1 MKTTVLVI
9 IGFICFT
16 AQAAPFLATYKTRQY
31 FIPRTKGLHRTART
45 ADFMDQAPKTSY
57 LGVNTLIPGKTDIS
71 YLVSLPENQGSCGS
85 CWDFSLT
92 KSLRSAFMTQGQDPG
107 ALAFNYLLNN
117 CGNGPK
123 QNGCGGGDFDAAG
136 QFENNQGP
144 WLEAQDPYQSARKCK
159 TLAPAATAISYT
171 MLGSTHSSPT
181 FKDLAYAVG
190 VQSLMVSIDTATSG
204 DWSNYD
210 SGIYNDCK
218 GGPNQIDHMI
228 DLVGYD
234 CETSVDAFGMCV
246 FDDQG
251 KPINGDGYLITENN
265 WGESWGTKAAN
276 GHGGYMMTRMYDS
289 KGNHCNA
296 VATNALI
303 YTVPPHM

>member
-1 MKTTVLVI
+1 MKIIVIAI
-9 IGFICFT
+9 IGFIGFT
-16 AQAAPFLATYKTRQY
+16 AQAVPLIKTYKTRTY
-31 FIPRTKGLHRTART
+31 TMARMKGLRRTART
-45 ADFMDQAPKTSY
+45 RDFMDQAPKTSFTS
-57 LGVNTLIPGKTDIS
+57 VNTLIPGATDIS

-92 KSLRSAFMTQGQDPG
+92 KALRSAFMTQGQDPG
-107 ALAFNYLLNN
+107 VLAFNYLLYN
-117 CGNGPK
+117 CGNGPS

-144 WLEAQDPYQSARKCK
+144 WLESQDPYQSSRNCK
-159 TLAPAATAISYT
+159 DLPAVATAISYT
-171 MLGSTHSSPT
+171 MLGSTNSSPT

-204 DWSNYD
+204 DWSDYD
-210 SGIYNDCK
+210 SGIYNDCE

-228 DLVGYD
+228 DLVGYN
-234 CETSVDAFGMCV
+234 CQTSVDAQGMCV

-251 KPINGDGYLITENN
+251 KPVNGDGYLLTENN
-265 WGESWGTKAAN
+265 WGEHWGTKAAN
-276 GHGGYMMTRMYDS
+276 GHGGYMQTRMYDS
-289 KGNHCNA
+289 NGDHCNA